1 MTRDSPL
8 KAEHLSA
15 GAKLVDFAG
24 WNMPLVYP
32 TGTVAEHTNVREA
45 VGLFDV
51 THLGKVTVDG
61 SDAEAVLDRLLPGKV
76 AKLRPWRAG
85 YNLVLTPQGGVV
97 DDIFVYKR
105 EEGFL
110 VVPNASN
117 TDAVIEFLRSGVRPG
132 ENVSVEDARGRW
144 GILALT
150 GPKSREVLFPLL
162 PEAEELKMH
171 DFRPMSLKG
180 MEVIVART
188 GYTGEVT
195 YEFLPEWDRSPD
207 VWNLLLEAGESLGI
221 KPAGL
226 GARDTL
232 RLEMGYPLHGHELSV
247 DINPVEAGL
256 GWVIDWEKDFTGK
269 PALQELRAS
278 GPARKLVGLLAAQGR
293 GKVPRQGHQVF
304 FEDRPVGE
312 VTSGNFSPTLGAGI
326 ALAFVPPEQSE
337 PGTRLEIDIR
347 GKRLPV
353 QVVKPPFKAS

>member
-1 MTRDSPL
+1 MTRESPL
-8 KAEHLSA
+8 RAEHLAA
-15 GAKLVDFAG
+15 GARLVDFAG
-24 WNMPLVYP
+24 WNMPLVYG
-32 TGTVAEHTNVREA
+32 TGTVAEHNNVRQS

-51 THLGKVTVDG
+51 THLGKVTVEG
-61 SDAEAVLDRLLPGKV
+61 ADAEALLDRLLPGKV

-85 YNLVLTPQGGVV
+85 YNLVLTPDGGVV

-105 EEGFL
+105 DEGFL

-117 TDAVIEFLRSGVRPG
+117 TDAVIQFLQAGVRAD
-132 ENVSVEDARGRW
+132 EDVTIVDARGRW

-150 GPKSREVLFPLL
+150 GPRAREVLFPIH
-162 PEAEELKMH
+162 PEAASLKMH
-171 DFRPMSLKG
+171 DFRTMSLEG
-180 MEVIVART
+180 IDLIVART

-195 YEFLPEWDRSPD
+195 YEFLPEWDRSPE
-207 VWNLLLEAGESLGI
+207 VWKLLLEAGRSCGI

-247 DINPVEAGL
+247 DINPLEAGL
-256 GWVIDWEKDFTGK
+256 GWVIDWDKDFPGK
-269 PALQELRAS
+269 GALENVHSAGVS
-278 GPARKLVGLLAAQGR
+278 RKLVGLLAAEGR
-293 GKVPRQGHQVF
+293 GRVPRMGHQVF
-304 FEDRPVGE
+304 FEDRPVGQ

-326 ALAFVPPEQSE
+326 ALAFVPLELSE
-337 PGTRLEIDIR
+337 VGTRLEIDVR

>member
-1 MTRDSPL
+1 MTRESPL
-8 KAEHLSA
+8 RAEHLAA

-32 TGTVAEHTNVREA
+32 TGTVAEHNNVRNA

-61 SDAEAVLDRLLPGKV
+61 PGAEALLDELLPGKV
-76 AKLRPWRAG
+76 AKLRPWRAA
-85 YNLVLTPQGGVV
+85 YNLVLTPDGGVV
-97 DDIFVYKR
+97 DDIFVYKKD
-105 EEGFL
+105 EGFL

-117 TDAVIEFLRSGVRPG
+117 TDAVIEFLKGGAGSDVA
-132 ENVSVEDARGRW
+132 VDDARGRW

-150 GPKSREVLFPLL
+150 GPKAREVLFPLL
-162 PEAEELKMH
+162 PEAEGLKMH
-171 DFRPMSLKG
+171 DFATMSLKG
-180 MEVIVART
+180 IEVIVART

-195 YEFLPEWDRSPD
+195 YEFLPEWDRSSD
-207 VWNLLLEAGESLGI
+207 VWNLLLEAGEAAGI

-247 DINPVEAGL
+247 DINPLEAGL
-256 GWVIDWEKDFTGK
+256 GWVVDWEKNFAGK
-269 PALQELRAS
+269 QALEKVRSAGVS
-278 GPARKLVGLLAAQGR
+278 RKLVGLLAAEGR
-293 GKVPRQGHQVF
+293 GRVPRMGHQVF

-326 ALAFVPPEQSE
+326 ALAFVPAELSE
-337 PGTRLEIDIR
+337 VGTRLEIDVR